1 MVKITPEILTDYRLV
16 KITYDHTIKEFER
29 FEMRLEDEER
39 ATILKT
45 LSHLNNRIRKRN
57 NIVDWIWAPID
68 DIDEL
73 IDILDQYELRYKIT
87 DHTTTYY
94 RSPEKLSVL
103 REEIDNFLSN
113 FVDSDFVLDRICN
126 LGIENISKYEIRYIE
141 NISKE

>member
-29 FEMRLEDEER
+29 FEMRLDDEER
-39 ATILKT
+39 ETILKT

-57 NIVDWIWAPID
+57 N
-68 DIDEL
+68 
-73 IDILDQYELRYKIT
+73 ILDQYELRYKIT

-113 FVDSDFVLDRICN
+113 FIDSDFVLDRICK